1 MINRTF
7 TELASMCGGT
17 LNEAAKKRG
26 GDRFC
31 GTTTDSRRAT
41 EGQLFIPLAGERFD
55 GHQYTADCFDRGIAI
70 AFWQQDRLVPEELSS
85 RPLVFVP
92 DTLAALQKLA
102 SSYRR
107 QLPVRIIGITGSN
120 GKTTTKDLVAAVL
133 AVRFRVHKTEGNL
146 NNHIGLPLTILAMD
160 ENVEYAV
167 LEMGMSGFGEISLLT
182 RIAEPQIAMITNI
195 GDAHLLQLGSRE
207 GIAKAKLEI
216 AEGVTPG
223 GVLLINGDEPLLTGP
238 TGQAALASMAEDVKV
253 QTFGFTESCDW
264 RAEPVSIDVQSSAF
278 RLYPALNSTADT
290 MLLELPVPG
299 RHNISNAAAAAA
311 AGRLCGLTEEQIAE
325 GMAGTRLTGM
335 RIESLRAFN
344 GATLLNDAY
353 NANPTAVRAA
363 ISLVSE
369 LTGFSRKWLVLAD
382 MLELGPEEQKLHY
395 EIGAMLR
402 PGSVDR
408 LLTYGPLSWHT
419 AEGAKQHLGE
429 ENVRH
434 FEDKAALNAY
444 LREHL
449 ATEDLVLVKGS
460 RGMRMEETVQA
471 LER

>member
-1 MINRTF
+1 
-7 TELASMCGGT
+7 MCGGT
-17 LNEAAKKRG
+17 LNGAAKQRG
-26 GDRFC
+26 GERFS
-31 GTTTDSRRAT
+31 GATTDSRRAAS
-41 EGQLFIPLAGERFD
+41 GQLFIPLAGERFD
-55 GHQYTADCFDRGIAI
+55 GHEYAAECFERGAAI
-70 AFWQQDRLVPEELSS
+70 ALWQQDRLVPDELSAM
-85 RPLVFVP
+85 PLVFVP

-102 SSYRR
+102 ASYRR
-107 QLPVRIIGITGSN
+107 QLPVKIVGITGSN
-120 GKTTTKDLVAAVL
+120 GKTTTKDLAAAVL

-160 ENVEYAV
+160 ETVDYAV

-182 RIAEPQIAMITNI
+182 RIAQPQIALITNI

-207 GIAKAKLEI
+207 GITKAKLEI
-216 AEGVTPG
+216 AEGITPG
-223 GVLLINGDEPLLTGP
+223 GVLLINGDEPLLTGT
-238 TGQAALASMAEDVKV
+238 TGQITLAEDVRV
-253 QTFGFTESCDW
+253 QTFGFGESCDW
-264 RAEPVSIDVQSSAF
+264 RAEPVSIGVQSSAF
-278 RLYPALNSTADT
+278 RLRSAVEGTAGSV
-290 MLLELPVPG
+290 MLELPVPG

-311 AGRLCGLTEEQIAE
+311 AGRLCGLTEEQIA
-325 GMAGTRLTGM
+325 AGLAGVRLTGM

-369 LTGFSRKWLVLAD
+369 LSGFNRKWLVLAD
-382 MLELGPEEQKLHY
+382 MLELGPEEQQLHY

-402 PGSVDR
+402 PGAVDR

-419 AEGAKQHLGE
+419 AEGAKPRLGE

-434 FEDKAALNAY
+434 FEDKAALNDY
-444 LREHL
+444 LREQL
-449 ATEDLVLVKGS
+449 RSEDLVLVKGS